1 MGTSTLLWMKAKH
14 TQATCNM
21 QSEDFFFPPTSL
33 ISAQRKQ
40 TINPKDAE
48 EQMHMETDLNFL
60 V

>member
-1 MGTSTLLWMKAKH
+1 
-14 TQATCNM
+14 M
-21 QSEDFFFPPTSL
+21 QSEDFFCSPTSL

-48 EQMHMETDLNFL
+48 EKMHMETDLNFL

>member
-1 MGTSTLLWMKAKH
+1 MKAKH
-14 TQATCNM
+14 IQATCNM

-48 EQMHMETDLNFL
+48 EKMHMETDLNFL